1 MANGGFFLFLW
12 YRKSN
17 YIPYMRH
24 CYSINRSHI
33 ECIQSVRRKT
43 KLSRQRRNP
52 LKVISDIINLVLYT
66 GLILVIAVFVGG
78 YALDSFYGSSSSL
91 PSGEKI
97 EQNGSTS
104 QISPTY
110 ASICDEAWE
119 TDLYNSTKSTMET
132 DTVSNPDDYSTWVQ
146 MPRSVIDAGKSM
158 DMDELVRVWQ
168 YAIYDNP
175 DLSIYATGGE
185 SSFLHSSGTS
195 YAIDTPATK
204 EEGTQEIQSK
214 LDAAKSKAGEI
225 ADEAW
230 DAAGGD
236 TTEYIR
242 RIYFWLV
249 SNDTYDENPTSIHCN
264 DLYGSIIEGRTQCY
278 GFSNAIKYMCDMR
291 NIPNFI
297 ASGRIPAGTAH
308 AWNVIWSGE
317 KWLVCDCTN
326 GTAAY
331 HESMEGMT
339 LEQIQQNQ
347 RRSSELFAACLID
360 QGEFLKEVTMDE
372 DSRGVEQKYESALK
386 SRQWPDTVEDADPES
401 SNANGLD
408 TPIGNS
414 GASSTGATN
423 TGKDTIDLWG
433 IIEGFKD
440 AVAAPIRQ
448 SLHGIGTAMSLMD
461 TISR

>member
-1 MANGGFFLFLW
+1 M
-12 YRKSN
+12 S
-17 YIPYMRH
+17 RH
-24 CYSINRSHI
+24 
-33 ECIQSVRRKT
+33 
-43 KLSRQRRNP
+43 RRNP
-52 LKVISDIINLVLYT
+52 LKVISDIITLVLYT

-78 YALDSFYGSSSSL
+78 YALDSFYGNSSSL

-97 EQNGSTS
+97 EQSGFSS

-110 ASICDEAWE
+110 ASICDEPWE
-119 TDLYNSTKSTMET
+119 TDLYNSTESTMES
-132 DTVSNPDDYSTWVQ
+132 DAVSNPDDYSTWVQ

-185 SSFLHSSGTS
+185 SSFIHSSGTS
-195 YAIDTPATK
+195 YAIDTPATN
-204 EEGTQEIQSK
+204 EEGSQEIRSK
-214 LDAAKSKAGEI
+214 LDSAKSRAGEI

-291 NIPNFI
+291 GIPNFI
-297 ASGRIPAGTAH
+297 ASGRIPSGTAH

-317 KWLVCDCTN
+317 KWLICDCTN

-331 HESMEGMT
+331 HESMDGMT
-339 LEQIQQNQ
+339 LEQIQQSQ
-347 RRSSELFAACLID
+347 RRSSELFAACLMD

-372 DSRGVEQKYESALK
+372 DSRDVETKYESALK
-386 SRQWPDTVEDADPES
+386 SRQWPDTNENAATES
-401 SNANGLD
+401 SNANGSD
-408 TPIGNS
+408 ASNGDS
-414 GASSTGATN
+414 GASATDSAG

-433 IIEGFKD
+433 IIEGLKD
-440 AVAAPIRQ
+440 AVATPIRQ
-448 SLHGIGTAMSLMD
+448 SFHGMGTAMSLMD
-461 TISR
+461 TITQ

>member
-1 MANGGFFLFLW
+1 MS
-12 YRKSN
+12 RK
-17 YIPYMRH
+17 
-24 CYSINRSHI
+24 
-33 ECIQSVRRKT
+33 
-43 KLSRQRRNP
+43 RRNP
-52 LKVISDIINLVLYT
+52 LKVISDIITLVLYT

-78 YALDSFYGSSSSL
+78 YALDSFYGNSSSL

-97 EQNGSTS
+97 EQNGSSS

-110 ASICDEAWE
+110 ASICDEQWE
-119 TDLYNSTKSTMET
+119 TDLYNSTKSTMSSGII
-132 DTVSNPDDYSTWVQ
+132 SNPDDYSTWVQ
-146 MPRSVIDAGKSM
+146 MPRSVIDSGKSM

-185 SSFLHSSGTS
+185 SSFIHSSGTS
-195 YAIDTPATK
+195 YAIDTPATNG
-204 EEGTQEIQSK
+204 EGSQEVESK
-214 LDAAKSKAGEI
+214 LEAAKSRADEI

-230 DAAGGD
+230 NAAGGD

-242 RIYFWLV
+242 QIYFWLI
-249 SNDTYDENPTSIHCN
+249 SNDTYDENPTSVHCN
-264 DLYGSIIEGRTQCY
+264 DLYGSVIEGRTQCY

-297 ASGRIPAGTAH
+297 ATGRIPSGTAH

-339 LEQIQQNQ
+339 LDRIQQNQ
-347 RRSSELFAACLID
+347 HMSSELFAACLMD
-360 QGEFLKEVTMDE
+360 QDEFLQEVTMDD
-372 DSRGVEQKYESALK
+372 DSRSVETKYENVLK
-386 SRQWPDTVEDADPES
+386 SRQWPDTSENAEIES
-401 SNANGLD
+401 SNAND
-408 TPIGNS
+408 PD
-414 GASSTGATN
+414 ASTGDSGVSATDSAGA
-423 TGKDTIDLWG
+423 GKDTIDIWG
-433 IIEGFKD
+433 IIEGLKE

-448 SLHGIGTAMSLMD
+448 SLHGMGTAMSLMD
-461 TISR
+461 TINR

>member
-1 MANGGFFLFLW
+1 MPSALGN
-12 YRKSN
+12 
-17 YIPYMRH
+17 
-24 CYSINRSHI
+24 SHI
-33 ECIQSVRRKT
+33 VCAAPQWHQSPAYRMYSASRRKP
-43 KLSRQRRNP
+43 KLSRKRRNP
-52 LKVISDIINLVLYT
+52 LKVISDIITLVLYT
-66 GLILVIAVFVGG
+66 GLIIVIAVFVGG

-119 TDLYNSTKSTMET
+119 TDLYNSTKSTMDE
-132 DTVSNPDDYSTWVQ
+132 DIVSNPDDYSTWVQ

-195 YAIDTPATK
+195 YAIDTPATNK
-204 EEGTQEIQSK
+204 EGTQEIQSK
-214 LDAAKSKAGEI
+214 LGAAKSKADEI

-249 SNDTYDENPTSIHCN
+249 SNDTYDENPTSIHGN
-264 DLYGSIIEGRTQCY
+264 DLYGAIIEGRTQCY

-339 LEQIQQNQ
+339 LDQIQQNQ
-347 RRSSELFAACLID
+347 RRSSELFAACLMD

-372 DSRGVEQKYESALK
+372 DSRGVESKYESALK
-386 SRQWPDTVEDADPES
+386 SRQWPDTVEDAAPEA
-401 SNANGLD
+401 SNANAPD

-414 GASSTGATN
+414 GASATD
-423 TGKDTIDLWG
+423 TATAGKDTIDLRG

-440 AVAAPIRQ
+440 AVATPIRQ
-448 SLHGIGTAMSLMD
+448 SLHGMGTAMSLMD

>member
-1 MANGGFFLFLW
+1 MHPV
-12 YRKSN
+12 S
-17 YIPYMRH
+17 
-24 CYSINRSHI
+24 
-33 ECIQSVRRKT
+33 RRKP

-52 LKVISDIINLVLYT
+52 LKVISDIITLVLYT

-78 YALDSFYGSSSSL
+78 YALDSFYGNSSSL

-97 EQNGSTS
+97 EQNGSSS

-110 ASICDEAWE
+110 ASICDEQWE
-119 TDLYNSTKSTMET
+119 TDLYNSTKSTMAS
-132 DTVSNPDDYSTWVQ
+132 DTISNPDDYATWVQ

-158 DMDELVRVWQ
+158 DMDSLVRVWQ

-185 SSFLHSSGTS
+185 SSFIHSSGTS
-195 YAIDTPATK
+195 YAIDTPATN
-204 EEGTQEIQSK
+204 EEGAGEIQSK
-214 LDAAKSKAGEI
+214 LDAAKSRADEI

-249 SNDTYDENPTSIHCN
+249 SNDIYDENPTSIHCN
-264 DLYGSIIEGRTQCY
+264 DLYGSIVEGKTQCY

-291 NIPNFI
+291 GIPNFI

-339 LEQIQQNQ
+339 LDQIQQSQ
-347 RRSSELFAACLID
+347 RRSSELFAACLMD
-360 QGEFLKEVTMDE
+360 QGEFLEEVAMDD
-372 DSRGVEQKYESALK
+372 DSRGVETKYESALK
-386 SRQWPDTVEDADPES
+386 SRQWPDTSENAEIES
-401 SNANGLD
+401 SNAND
-408 TPIGNS
+408 PD
-414 GASSTGATN
+414 ASTGDSGTSATDSAGA
-423 TGKDTIDLWG
+423 GKDTIDIWG
-433 IIEGFKD
+433 IIEGLKD

-448 SLHGIGTAMSLMD
+448 SLHGMGTAMSLMD
-461 TISR
+461 TISQ

>member
-1 MANGGFFLFLW
+1 M
-12 YRKSN
+12 
-17 YIPYMRH
+17 
-24 CYSINRSHI
+24 
-33 ECIQSVRRKT
+33 
-43 KLSRQRRNP
+43 SRQRRNP
-52 LKVISDIINLVLYT
+52 LKVISDIITLVLYT

-78 YALDSFYGSSSSL
+78 YALDSFYGNSSSL

-97 EQNGSTS
+97 EQSGSSS

-110 ASICDEAWE
+110 ASICDEQWE
-119 TDLYNSTKSTMET
+119 ADLYNSTKSTMSSGII
-132 DTVSNPDDYSTWVQ
+132 SNPDDYSTWVQ
-146 MPRSVIDAGKSM
+146 MPRSVIDSGKSM

-185 SSFLHSSGTS
+185 SSFIHSSGTS
-195 YAIDTPATK
+195 YAIDTPATN
-204 EEGTQEIQSK
+204 EEGAGEIQSK
-214 LDAAKSKAGEI
+214 LDTAKSRADEI
-225 ADEAW
+225 ADGAW

-249 SNDTYDENPTSIHCN
+249 SNDIYDENPTSIHCN
-264 DLYGSIIEGRTQCY
+264 DLYGSIIEGKTQCY

-291 NIPNFI
+291 GIPNFI
-297 ASGRIPAGTAH
+297 ASGRIPSGTAH

-339 LEQIQQNQ
+339 LDQIQQSQ
-347 RRSSELFAACLID
+347 RRSSELFAACLMD
-360 QGEFLKEVTMDE
+360 QGEFLEEVAMDD
-372 DSRGVEQKYESALK
+372 DSRGVETKYESTLK
-386 SRQWPDTVEDADPES
+386 SRQWPDTSENAEIES
-401 SNANGLD
+401 SNANGPD
-408 TPIGNS
+408 ASTGDS
-414 GASSTGATN
+414 GASATDSAGA
-423 TGKDTIDLWG
+423 GKDTIDIWG

-448 SLHGIGTAMSLMD
+448 SLHGMGTAMSLMD
-461 TISR
+461 MINQ